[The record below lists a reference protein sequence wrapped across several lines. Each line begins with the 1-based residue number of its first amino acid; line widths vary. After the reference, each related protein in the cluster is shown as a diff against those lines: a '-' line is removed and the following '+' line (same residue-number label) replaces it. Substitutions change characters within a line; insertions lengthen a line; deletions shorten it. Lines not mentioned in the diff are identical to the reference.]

1 MKFYSKITNKPN
13 SVVEQVK
20 DGLKVVSQKRICTFI
35 NGEYETEDPKII
47 EKLKAH
53 PDQFRTDHPWPKP
66 IGNKV
71 KYELLKY
78 QELLMGAKKA
88 GIKTYKVKKEVI
100 IEALKRKEGELNGNV
115 S

>member
-1 MKFYSKITNKPN
+1 MKFYSRITNKPN

-35 NGEYETEDPKII
+35 NGEFETEDPKII
-47 EKLKAH
+47 EKLEAH
-53 PDQFRTDHPWPKP
+53 PDQFRTDRPWNQP

-78 QELLMGAKKA
+78 QELFIKAKEA
-88 GIKTYKVKKEVI
+88 GINPYKMKKGAI